1 MMAISCFRKSFVM
14 LLILSLLIFPLS
26 CVTTKYVS
34 IAEEKIPSDTYT
46 EKGMSAEIEIKPMT
60 PQTLG
65 LPEKGPLKITVKDAV
80 LIALENN
87 RSLAVERINPSIQ
100 KTFEDQE
107 RAVFDPTVEAEV
119 STKRNN
125 SKSLNQSGSYTE
137 SSLNDVHQG
146 SISLKEFFPTGTF
159 VEAEAITETT
169 DSALY
174 NEPYSS
180 TRLGLSV
187 TQSLLRGY
195 GTDVNLALL
204 RQSQIET
211 NITQYE
217 LRGFSEYLLAHVETT
232 YWDYALSQRQ
242 IEIVE
247 ESLKIAKQQIADTE
261 EMIRVGTM
269 AEAELAAVQAEVA
282 AQQQGLINARS
293 TMESTRLRLLRFLNP
308 PGQSFWDREVNLV
321 HPPTLPEI
329 KLDEVETHVEVAI
342 RMRPEM
348 NQAKLDIQKE
358 KIEIVRTKNGMLPRM
373 DLFITFGK
381 TGYADSF
388 SGSVNDINGEN
399 YDVKVGLNF
408 EYPIFNR
415 DAEAQHKRA
424 LLRRDQAEMALDNLK
439 QLVELDV
446 RNAYIEVNRT
456 KEQITAST
464 ATRKFQEEKL
474 RIETEKFRVG
484 LSTNFFVAQAQ
495 RDLLASRI
503 SEVQAVVNYLK
514 ALISFYRLE
523 GSLLERRGIA
533 APGHDSMEYSTKNK

>member
-1 MMAISCFRKSFVM
+1 MEISCFRKSFAM
-14 LLILSLLIFPLS
+14 LLILSFSLLPLS
-26 CVTTKYVS
+26 CVTTKDVR
-34 IAEEKIPSDTYT
+34 IAEEQIPSDVYS
-46 EKGMSAEIEIKPMT
+46 EKDVPAAVEIKPIS
-60 PQTLG
+60 QKIVNV
-65 LPEKGPLKITVKDAV
+65 PEKGPLKITVKDAI

-87 RSLAVERINPSIQ
+87 RSLLVERINTSIR
-100 KTFEDQE
+100 KTYEDQE

-119 STKRNN
+119 SEQRNDI
-125 SKSLNQSGSYTE
+125 KSLNQSGSYTAN
-137 SSLNDVHQG
+137 SVNDVIQG
-146 SISLKEFFPTGTF
+146 SISLKNYFPTGTF
-159 VEAEAITETT
+159 VEIDATTKTT
-169 DSALY
+169 DSDLY

-187 TQSLLRGY
+187 TQSLLRGF
-195 GTDVNLALL
+195 GTGVNLAQL
-204 RQSQIET
+204 RQSRIET

-217 LRGFSEYLLAHVETT
+217 LRGFSEYLLAQIETT

-261 EMIRVGTM
+261 EMIKVGTM

-282 AQQQGLINARS
+282 AQQQGLINAKS
-293 TMESTRLRLLRFLNP
+293 TMESTRLQLLRLLNP
-308 PGQSFWDREVNLV
+308 PGQSFWNREVNLV
-321 HPPTLPEI
+321 HSPTLPEI
-329 KLDEVETHVEVAI
+329 KLDEVETHVAVAV

-348 NQAKLDIQKE
+348 NQAKLDVQKE
-358 KIEIVRTKNGMLPRM
+358 DLEIVRTKNGLLPQM
-373 DLFITFGK
+373 DLFITLGK

-388 SGSVNDINGEN
+388 SGSVNDIDGDS
-399 YDVKVGLNF
+399 YDMMAGLNF

-415 DAEAQHKRA
+415 DARAQHRRA
-424 LLRRDQAEMALDNLK
+424 ILQRDQAEMALDNLK

-456 KEQITAST
+456 KEQISAST

-484 LSTNFFVAQAQ
+484 LSTNYFVAQAQ
-495 RDLLASRI
+495 RDLLISRI

-514 ALISFYRLE
+514 ALVNFYRLE
-523 GSLLERRGIA
+523 GSLLERRGIN
-533 APGHDSMEYSTKNK
+533 APGRDPIEYYRNNK

>member
-1 MMAISCFRKSFVM
+1 
-14 LLILSLLIFPLS
+14 
-26 CVTTKYVS
+26 
-34 IAEEKIPSDTYT
+34 
-46 EKGMSAEIEIKPMT
+46 
-60 PQTLG
+60 
-65 LPEKGPLKITVKDAV
+65 
-80 LIALENN
+80 
-87 RSLAVERINPSIQ
+87 
-100 KTFEDQE
+100 
-107 RAVFDPTVEAEV
+107 
-119 STKRNN
+119 
-125 SKSLNQSGSYTE
+125 
-137 SSLNDVHQG
+137 
-146 SISLKEFFPTGTF
+146 
-159 VEAEAITETT
+159 
-169 DSALY
+169 
-174 NEPYSS
+174 
-180 TRLGLSV
+180 
-187 TQSLLRGY
+187 
-195 GTDVNLALL
+195 VNLVLL

-217 LRGFSEYLLAHVETT
+217 LRGFSEYLLAQVETT

-242 IEIVE
+242 IEIVK

-261 EMIRVGTM
+261 EMILVGTM

-293 TMESTRLRLLRFLNP
+293 TMESARLRLLRLLNP

-329 KLDEVETHVEVAI
+329 KLDEVETHVAVAV

-373 DLFITFGK
+373 DLFITLGK

-388 SGSVNDINGEN
+388 SGSVNDINGDS

-408 EYPIFNR
+408 EYPIFKR

-424 LLRRDQAEMALDNLK
+424 LLRRDKAEMALDNLK

-464 ATRKFQEEKL
+464 ATESFRKKNC
-474 RIETEKFRVG
+474 G
-484 LSTNFFVAQAQ
+484 LKQKSFVWDSLQTFLWP
-495 RDLLASRI
+495 RP
-503 SEVQAVVNYLK
+503 SE
-514 ALISFYRLE
+514 IF
-523 GSLLERRGIA
+523 
-533 APGHDSMEYSTKNK
+533 

>member
-1 MMAISCFRKSFVM
+1 MAISCFRKTFAM
-14 LLILSLLIFPLS
+14 LLILNLLIFPLS
-26 CVTTKYVS
+26 CVTTKDVR
-34 IAEEKIPSDTYT
+34 IAEEQIPSDVYS
-46 EKGMSAEIEIKPMT
+46 EKDVPAAVKIQPISEQIVNT
-60 PQTLG
+60 
-65 LPEKGPLKITVKDAV
+65 PEKGPLKITVKDAI
-80 LIALENN
+80 LIALDNN
-87 RSLAVERINPSIQ
+87 RSLLVERINPSIR

-119 STKRNN
+119 SEQRNDI
-125 SKSLNQSGSYTE
+125 KSLNQSGSYTGN
-137 SSLNDVHQG
+137 SVNDVIQG
-146 SISLKEFFPTGTF
+146 SISLKNYFPTGTF
-159 VEAEAITETT
+159 VEIDATTKTT
-169 DSALY
+169 DSDLY

-187 TQSLLRGY
+187 TQSLLRGF
-195 GTDVNLALL
+195 GTGVNLAQL
-204 RQSQIET
+204 RQSRIET
-211 NITQYE
+211 DITQYE
-217 LRGFSEYLLAHVETT
+217 LRGFSESLLAQVETT

-261 EMIRVGTM
+261 EMIKVGAM

-282 AQQQGLINARS
+282 AQQQGLINAKS
-293 TMESTRLRLLRFLNP
+293 TMESTRLRLLRLLSP

-329 KLDEVETHVEVAI
+329 KLDEVETHVVVAV

-348 NQAKLDIQKE
+348 NQAKLDLQKE
-358 KIEIVRTKNGMLPRM
+358 DLEIVRTKNGLLPKM
-373 DLFITFGK
+373 DLFITLGK

-388 SGSVNDINGEN
+388 SGSVNDIDGDS
-399 YDVKVGLNF
+399 YDMMAGLNF

-415 DAEAQHKRA
+415 DARAQHRRA
-424 LLRRDQAEMALDNLK
+424 ILRRDQAEMALDNLK
-439 QLVELDV
+439 QMVELDV

-495 RDLLASRI
+495 RDLLVSRI
-503 SEVQAVVNYLK
+503 NEVQAVVNYLK
-514 ALISFYRLE
+514 ALVSFYRLE
-523 GSLLERRGIA
+523 GSLLERRGIT
-533 APGHDSMEYSTKNK
+533 APGRDPIEYSKKNK

>member
-1 MMAISCFRKSFVM
+1 MVIFCFRKSFAM
-14 LLILSLLIFPLS
+14 LLILSLLLLPIS
-26 CVTTKYVS
+26 CVTTKDVR
-34 IAEEKIPSDTYT
+34 ITEEQIPSDVYS
-46 EKGMSAEIEIKPMT
+46 EKDMSAEIEIKPMT
-60 PQTLG
+60 PETAG
-65 LPEKGPLKITVKDAV
+65 LPEIGPLKITVKDAV

-107 RAVFDPTVEAEV
+107 RAVFDPAVEAEV
-119 STKRNN
+119 SAQRNN

-137 SSLNDVHQG
+137 SSLNDVYQG

-159 VEAEAITETT
+159 VEAGAITETS
-169 DSALY
+169 DSDLY
-174 NEPYSS
+174 NEQYSS
-180 TRLGLSV
+180 TRLGLSI
-187 TQSLLRGY
+187 TQALLRGY

-217 LRGFSEYLLAHVETT
+217 LRGFSEYLLSQVETT

-261 EMIRVGTM
+261 EMILVGTM

-293 TMESTRLRLLRFLNP
+293 TMESTRLRLLRLLNP
-308 PGQSFWDREVNLV
+308 PGQSFWDRAVNLV

-329 KLDEVETHVEVAI
+329 KLDEVETHVAVAV

-348 NQAKLDIQKE
+348 NQAKLDVQKE
-358 KIEIVRTKNGMLPRM
+358 DLEIVRTKNGLLPKM
-373 DLFITFGK
+373 DLFITLGK

-388 SGSVNDINGEN
+388 SGSVNDIDGDS
-399 YDVKVGLNF
+399 YDMMAGLNF

-415 DAEAQHKRA
+415 DARAQHKRS
-424 LLRRDQAEMALDNLK
+424 LLRRNQAEMALDNLK

-495 RDLLASRI
+495 RDLLVSRI
-503 SEVQAVVNYLK
+503 NEVQAVVNYLK
-514 ALISFYRLE
+514 ALINFYRQE
-523 GSLLERRGIA
+523 GSLLERRGIN
-533 APGHDSMEYSTKNK
+533 APGRDPIEYSSKNK